1 MDKNRLHVIDGV
13 RGWAAFSV
21 LLFHVFCE
29 TFSMLKPEFR
39 SVFTHFI
46 FNGPLAIAVFF
57 VLSGD
62 ALSTGYLK
70 NQKLRT
76 IDSLLLKRYFRLTIP
91 IFMSCLIVYLLME
104 AGLMFNVEAAPI
116 VHREGW
122 LGSFIPFQPSIITLF
137 RYSFYQVYD
146 SFSNSASFSP
156 LSISYNPFLWT
167 MSIEFI
173 GSMLVFL
180 FLYVSNRLV
189 SPIKL
194 LIPIIVFLF
203 LEKSYY
209 ALFFVGVLFANYRI
223 SGVFTKLLIN
233 KAWQIATIIIIL
245 ALIIIDT
252 QLRFFISQ
260 GHVNIVISSA
270 LVFCIY
276 SSNLCVSVFSCRISR
291 ILGKLSFPLYLIHF
305 SVIASLTSF
314 LIIKYSDTLDSY
326 HIYLISFIS
335 ILASVLGATLFY
347 FVEDYLLF
355 HVNKIPRLL
364 LKSNYE

>member
-1 MDKNRLHVIDGV
+1 MDKNRLHMIDGV

-21 LLFHVFCE
+21 LLFHIFCE
-29 TFSMLKPEFR
+29 TFSVLKPEFR

-46 FNGPLAIAVFF
+46 FNGPLAVTVFF

-70 NQKLRT
+70 KQKLSS
-76 IDSLLLKRYFRLTIP
+76 IDSLLLKRYFRLTVP
-91 IFMSCLIVYLLME
+91 ISLSCLIVYLLMK
-104 AGLMFNVEAAPI
+104 AGLMFNLEAAGI
-116 VHREGW
+116 VHREDW
-122 LGSFIPFQPSIITLF
+122 LGSFIPFQPSIVSLL

-146 SFSNSASFSP
+146 GHSLAN
-156 LSISYNPFLWT
+156 SYNPFLWT

-194 LIPIIVFLF
+194 LISVIVFLF
-203 LEKSYY
+203 VAKSLY
-209 ALFFVGVLFANYRI
+209 ALFFVGVLFGYLRALD
-223 SGVFTKLLIN
+223 VFTKFLGN
-233 KAWQIATIIIIL
+233 KIWQIATIVIIF

-276 SSNLCVSVFSCRISR
+276 SSSLCLSFFSCGISR
-291 ILGKLSFPLYLIHF
+291 VLGKISFPLYLVHF

-314 LIIKYSDTLDSY
+314 LIIKFSSSLDSY
-326 HIYLISFIS
+326 HIYLISIIS
-335 ILASVLGATLFY
+335 IFASLLGATLFY
-347 FVEDYLLF
+347 RVEDYLLS
-355 HVNKIPRLL
+355 HVNKIPRILL
-364 LKSNYE
+364 NSMFKL